1 MFVTWFSLTFKC
13 WNRQIYPERNGVEY
27 VKGYQQEG
35 GRWLNEEQLLHI
47 KLLELKAVKLALL
60 AFNKQKTL
68 TAVHFQIDNTN
79 ALLYL
84 VKNGRNSEPNVAEI
98 KRRNLAVSLETPDHN
113 YWRIPSNFLNVEAD
127 WQSRNS
133 REASEWKLW
142 PKVFQELCQRR
153 GMPKIDLFVSRLSHQ
168 LPQYFASK
176 LTLSVRG

>member
-1 MFVTWFSLTFKC
+1 M
-13 WNRQIYPERNGVEY
+13 EY

-47 KLLELKAVKLALL
+47 KLLELKAVKLALS

-113 YWRIPSNFLNVEAD
+113 YWGIPSNFLNVEAD

-133 REASEWKLW
+133 REASEWKL
-142 PKVFQELCQRR
+142 
-153 GMPKIDLFVSRLSHQ
+153 
-168 LPQYFASK
+168 
-176 LTLSVRG
+176 

>member
-1 MFVTWFSLTFKC
+1 MVDKKIRNLQCLLLDSASHSSAETDRFIQKGMGWSMSRDI
-13 WNRQIYPERNGVEY
+13 NRRG
-27 VKGYQQEG
+27 G

-47 KLLELKAVKLALL
+47 KSLELKAVKLALL

-84 VKNGRNSEPNVAEI
+84 VKNGRNREPNVAEI

-133 REASEWKLW
+133 REASEWKL
-142 PKVFQELCQRR
+142 
-153 GMPKIDLFVSRLSHQ
+153 
-168 LPQYFASK
+168 
-176 LTLSVRG
+176 

>member
-1 MFVTWFSLTFKC
+1 MQKSYSKQKFHEEELQWWIKKLE
-13 WNRQIYPERNGVEY
+13 IYNVCYLIQPHIQVLKQTDLSRKEWVEY

-35 GRWLNEEQLLHI
+35 WRWLNEEQLLHI

-84 VKNGRNSEPNVAEI
+84 VKNGRNREPNVAEI
-98 KRRNLAVSLETPDHN
+98 KRRNLAVSLETPDRN
-113 YWRIPSNFLNVEAD
+113 YWRTPSNFLNVEAD

-133 REASEWKLW
+133 REASEWKL
-142 PKVFQELCQRR
+142 
-153 GMPKIDLFVSRLSHQ
+153 
-168 LPQYFASK
+168 
-176 LTLSVRG
+176 